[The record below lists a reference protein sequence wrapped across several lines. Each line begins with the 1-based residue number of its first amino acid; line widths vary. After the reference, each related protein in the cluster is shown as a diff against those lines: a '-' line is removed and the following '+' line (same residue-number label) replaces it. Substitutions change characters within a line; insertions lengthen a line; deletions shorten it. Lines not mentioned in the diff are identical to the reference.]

1 MENEKYKELK
11 MGERGVYISIGAY
24 LVLSS
29 LKLIV
34 GIISGSA
41 ALRADGLNNATDIVA
56 SVAVLIGLKLA
67 RKPPDADHPYGHWK
81 AETVASLIASF
92 IMMTVG
98 LQVLYTA
105 VLNVFD
111 GSNEAPDMLAAWT
124 GIFGAVVMFGVYR
137 YNMRLGTKIN
147 SQSVKAA
154 AKDNLSDALVSIG
167 TVVGIVGSQ
176 LGLTWLDPVAAILV
190 GLIICKTAWDIFAAA
205 SHQLTDGFD
214 ETLMAA
220 YTETILQ
227 IQGVK
232 GIKTMKARSYGN
244 NAIVDTE
251 ILVNSTLDI
260 RRAHDVAT
268 TVEKTLKR
276 EHGVY
281 WVNVHV
287 EPQ

>member
-1 MENEKYKELK
+1 
-11 MGERGVYISIGAY
+11 
-24 LVLSS
+24 
-29 LKLIV
+29 
-34 GIISGSA
+34 
-41 ALRADGLNNATDIVA
+41 
-56 SVAVLIGLKLA
+56 
-67 RKPPDADHPYGHWK
+67 
-81 AETVASLIASF
+81 
-92 IMMTVG
+92 MM
-98 LQVLYTA
+98 
-105 VLNVFD
+105 
-111 GSNEAPDMLAAWT
+111 AAWT
-124 GIFGAVVMFGVYR
+124 GVFGAIVMFFVYR

-154 AKDNLSDALVSIG
+154 AKDNLSDALVSVG

-176 LGLTWLDPVAAILV
+176 LGLPWLDPLAAIIV
-190 GLIICKTAWDIFAAA
+190 GLIICKTAWEIFTSS

-214 ETLMAA
+214 ETLMVS
-220 YTETILQ
+220 YTETIMQ

-251 ILVNSTLDI
+251 DLGQFYALDI
-260 RRAHDVAT
+260 RQAHDVAT

-276 EHGVY
+276 EHDVY

>member
-1 MENEKYKELK
+1 

-34 GIISGSA
+34 GFLSGSA

-111 GSNEAPDMLAAWT
+111 GSNEAPDMMAAWT
-124 GIFGAVVMFGVYR
+124 GVFGAIVMFFVYR

-147 SQSVKAA
+147 SQSVKV
-154 AKDNLSDALVSIG
+154 D
-167 TVVGIVGSQ
+167 
-176 LGLTWLDPVAAILV
+176 
-190 GLIICKTAWDIFAAA
+190 
-205 SHQLTDGFD
+205 
-214 ETLMAA
+214 
-220 YTETILQ
+220 
-227 IQGVK
+227 K
-232 GIKTMKARSYGN
+232 G
-244 NAIVDTE
+244 
-251 ILVNSTLDI
+251 
-260 RRAHDVAT
+260 
-268 TVEKTLKR
+268 
-276 EHGVY
+276 
-281 WVNVHV
+281 
-287 EPQ
+287 